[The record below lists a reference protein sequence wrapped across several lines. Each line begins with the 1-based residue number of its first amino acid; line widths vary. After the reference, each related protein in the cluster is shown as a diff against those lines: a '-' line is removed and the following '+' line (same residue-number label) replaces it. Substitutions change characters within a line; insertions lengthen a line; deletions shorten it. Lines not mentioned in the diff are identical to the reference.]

1 MAEVGGHFSGMEIVS
16 VPTIP
21 RVLLLLILLVLSQ
34 NIQIAPLV
42 VLLSGFEQRLLAVHG
57 SHR

>member
-21 RVLLLLILLVLSQ
+21 RLLLLMLLVLSQ

>member
-1 MAEVGGHFSGMEIVS
+1 MEIVS

-21 RVLLLLILLVLSQ
+21 RVLLLMLLVLSQ

>member
-21 RVLLLLILLVLSQ
+21 RVLLLMLLVLSQ